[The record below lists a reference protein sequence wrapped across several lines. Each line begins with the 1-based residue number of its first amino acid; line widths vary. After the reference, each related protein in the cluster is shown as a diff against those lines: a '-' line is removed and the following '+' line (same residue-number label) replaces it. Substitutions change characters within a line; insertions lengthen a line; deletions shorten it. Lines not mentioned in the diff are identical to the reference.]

1 MIVKPELLMI
11 ELEKAL
17 RRLGISQQFFTF
29 KVMTPIYP
37 DDMPKITNA
46 KYYIERGEYGFN
58 KERAVELNTI
68 KTISPILSE
77 FQIKAN
83 FNR

>member
-46 KYYIERGEYGFN
+46 EYYIERGEYGFN